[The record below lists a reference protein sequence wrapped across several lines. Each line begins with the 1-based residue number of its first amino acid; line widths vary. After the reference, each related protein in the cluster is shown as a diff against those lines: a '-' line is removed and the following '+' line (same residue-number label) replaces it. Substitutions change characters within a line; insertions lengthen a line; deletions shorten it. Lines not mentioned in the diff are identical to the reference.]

1 MRVTRGGGPVVLALP
16 HAATWLPSD
25 AAARLAEGGRLLAD
39 TSWHAEALLADLLPD
54 ATMVRAAAHR
64 YLIDC
69 DLDPA
74 APDGACPVEDLDG
87 RRIWHAGDEPAAA
100 EAEAR
105 CMAWHA
111 PYHEAIAVEMAQ
123 ARAAHGVAILVDFQT
138 LRSAPLRFDGSLPGL
153 SFGTMDGESC
163 APAVEAA
170 VLACCRAATG
180 YSYAENGPVKGGLTI
195 RRHGRPQDGLH
206 AVQVMVAQS
215 AYLAEEAPPWALDPE
230 RTRRLRPHLRH
241 ILETLAAL
249 APELRQPE

>member
-1 MRVTRGGGPVVLALP
+1 MRVTRGGGPVVLAVP
-16 HAATWLPSD
+16 HAATWLPPEAS
-25 AAARLAEGGRLLAD
+25 ARLAEGGRLLAD
-39 TSWHAEALLADLLPD
+39 TSWHAEVLLGDLLPD
-54 ATMVRAAAHR
+54 ATTVRAAAHR

-69 DLDPA
+69 DVDPGA
-74 APDGACPVEDLDG
+74 ADGACPVEDLDG
-87 RRIWHAGDEPAAA
+87 RRIWQAGEEPGPA

-105 CMAWHA
+105 RAAWHA
-111 PYHEAIAVEMAQ
+111 PYHEAVAAEMAR

-153 SFGTMDGESC
+153 SFGTVDGETC

-180 YSYAENGPVKGGLTI
+180 YGYAENGPVKGGLTI
-195 RRHGRPQDGLH
+195 RRHGCPQDGAH
-206 AVQVMVAQS
+206 AVQLVVAQLT
-215 AYLAEEAPPWALDPE
+215 YLADEAPPWALDPE

-241 ILETLAAL
+241 ILETLEAL